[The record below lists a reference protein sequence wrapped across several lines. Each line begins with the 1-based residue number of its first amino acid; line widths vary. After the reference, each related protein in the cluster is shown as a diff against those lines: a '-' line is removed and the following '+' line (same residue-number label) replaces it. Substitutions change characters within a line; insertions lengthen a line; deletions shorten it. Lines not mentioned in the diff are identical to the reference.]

1 MFESGKEK
9 YKYFICE
16 KLGKNLMA
24 SFFANGKRITL
35 DTFREYAYRMVYNL
49 NSFSF

>member
-9 YKYFICE
+9 YEYFICE

-24 SFFANGKRITL
+24 SFFENGKRITL

>member
-1 MFESGKEK
+1 MFDSGKEK

-24 SFFANGKRITL
+24 SFFENGKRITL